1 MASRRRL
8 KKEIDYLVSDMILDC
23 FTFLSLDQKS
33 KNEEALKVVE
43 QTLSIRNELRDK
55 ANHPERKE
63 SGTSTKSY
71 YDNIAKSLL
80 EGLDGGYLKLVE
92 LIKKAE

>member
-43 QTLSIRNELRDK
+43 KTLSMRNELRDN

-63 SGTSTKSY
+63 TGATTKSY

-80 EGLDGGYLKLVE
+80 ESLDEGYLSLVE
-92 LIKKAE
+92 LIKKGE